1 MYNFKLDK
9 VNKELEDKGYKKVL
23 LQLPEGLKP
32 KAYDIANSLKA
43 EVFVSGEPCWGA
55 CDLAIND
62 AKELQVDAI
71 VIFGHAPFI
80 KTQIP
85 IIYAE
90 TPYLKDIPNDLLA
103 KLKEKLQ
110 PYNKI
115 GLAASIQHVHQLQNL
130 NLDKQTL
137 MAPQSGRNMCEGQ
150 ILGCDCSGIKQIHH
164 DVDVILVIGTKFH
177 ALGVALQTKKPV
189 LLLDLYNEE
198 ILNMESS
205 KNQVLQKRYNQIEK
219 ATKAKKFAILISLKP
234 GQKELQLA
242 KQLNLKNAITISITE
257 ITPEKLIQFY
267 DIDCFISLACPRL
280 VIEESARFTKPILNY
295 KEYLVLTKKLEWADI
310 LETGLY

>member
-1 MYNFKLDK
+1 MYDFKLDK
-9 VNKELEDKGYKKVL
+9 INEEIKEKGYQKVL

-32 KAYDIANSLKA
+32 KAYDIVNSLEA

-62 AKELQVDAI
+62 AKELKVDAI
-71 VIFGHAPFI
+71 IIFGHAPFI
-80 KTQIP
+80 KTDIP

-90 TPYLKDIPNDLLA
+90 TPYLKDIPNDLLI

-130 NLDKQTL
+130 QLNKPTL
-137 MAPQSGRNMCEGQ
+137 IAPQSGRNICEGQ
-150 ILGCDCSGIKQIHH
+150 VLGCDCSGTKQIQRE
-164 DVDVILVIGTKFH
+164 VDVILVIGTRFH
-177 ALGVALQTKKPV
+177 ALGVALNTSNPV
-189 LLLDLYNEE
+189 ILLDLYNEE
-198 ILNMESS
+198 ILNMEED
-205 KNQVLQKRYNQIEK
+205 KNKMLQKRYAQIEK
-219 ATKAKKFAILISLKP
+219 AKEAKKFAILISLKP
-234 GQKELQLA
+234 GQKEMQLA
-242 KQLNLKNAITISITE
+242 KQLQIKNSITISITE

-280 VIEESARFTKPILNY
+280 VVEESARFTKPLLNY
-295 KEYLVLTKKLEWADI
+295 KEYLVLTNQLEWNDI
-310 LETGLY
+310 LKSGLY

>member
-1 MYNFKLDK
+1 MYDFKLDK
-9 VNKELEDKGYKKVL
+9 INKEIKEKGYKKIL

-32 KAYDIANSLKA
+32 KAYEIANSLDA
-43 EVFVSGEPCWGA
+43 EVIVSGEPCWGA

-62 AKELQVDAI
+62 AKELKVDAI
-71 VIFGHAPFI
+71 IIFGHAPFI
-80 KTQIP
+80 KTDIP

-90 TPYLKDIPNDLLA
+90 TPYLKEIPQDLLI
-103 KLKEKLQ
+103 KLKKELQ

-115 GLAASIQHVHQLQNL
+115 GLAASIQHVHQLKNL

-137 MAPQSGRNMCEGQ
+137 IAPQSGRNMCEGQ
-150 ILGCDCSGIKQIHH
+150 VLGCDCSGTKQIQR
-164 DVDVILVIGTKFH
+164 DVEIILVIGTKFH
-177 ALGVALQTKKPV
+177 ALGVALNTNKPV

-198 ILNMESS
+198 IINLEEA
-205 KNQVLQKRYNQIEK
+205 KNKVLQRRYNQIEK
-219 ATKAKKFAILISLKP
+219 AKEAKKFAILISLKP
-234 GQKELQLA
+234 GQKEMQLA

-280 VIEESARFTKPILNY
+280 VIEESVRFAKPILNY
-295 KEYLVLTKKLEWADI
+295 KEYLVLNKELEWNDI
-310 LETGLY
+310 LESGLY